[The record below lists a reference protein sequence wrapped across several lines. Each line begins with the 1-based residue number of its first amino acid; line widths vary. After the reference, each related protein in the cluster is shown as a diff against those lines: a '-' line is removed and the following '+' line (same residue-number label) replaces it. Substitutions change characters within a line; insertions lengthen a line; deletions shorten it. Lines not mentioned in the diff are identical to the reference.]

1 MYHLVDWIYI
11 LLDGLVCSIGGYF
24 YESRCTSVADWSEVK
39 TCQTSLLG
47 KSICSSF
54 CRRFQTFVRKTEM
67 EWQITEA
74 LIMVIGYVKRTARR
88 KTEQSKLRWKDE
100 NSSLNSRSFKEL
112 LVNIRLETSS
122 SPGYTNKRRT
132 SYVYHVQFPHIFQ
145 FLGGDCVFFSFT
157 DFHHHHLYHR
167 NFRSVFIFSVVSLA

>member
-67 EWQITEA
+67 EWQITET
-74 LIMVIGYVKRTARR
+74 LMIVIGYVKQPASR

-100 NSSLNSRSFKEL
+100 NQSSLNSRSFKEL
-112 LVNIRLETSS
+112 LVNKRLHLRRVILTKRERRMSTMSSFLTFFSSSAGIVFFLLSRIFTITISITETSGLFS
-122 SPGYTNKRRT
+122 S
-132 SYVYHVQFPHIFQ
+132 S
-145 FLGGDCVFFSFT
+145 L
-157 DFHHHHLYHR
+157 LY
-167 NFRSVFIFSVVSLA
+167 L

>member
-24 YESRCTSVADWSEVK
+24 YESRCTSVADWSEMK

-67 EWQITEA
+67 EWQITET
-74 LIMVIGYVKRTARR
+74 LMIVTGYVKQTASR

-100 NSSLNSRSFKEL
+100 NQSSLNSRSFKEL
-112 LVNIRLETSS
+112 LVNKRLHLRRVILTKRERRMSTMSSFLTFFSSSAGIVFFLLSRIFTITISITETSGLFS
-122 SPGYTNKRRT
+122 S
-132 SYVYHVQFPHIFQ
+132 S
-145 FLGGDCVFFSFT
+145 L
-157 DFHHHHLYHR
+157 LY
-167 NFRSVFIFSVVSLA
+167 L

>member
-24 YESRCTSVADWSEVK
+24 YESRCTSVADWSEMK

-67 EWQITEA
+67 EWQITET
-74 LIMVIGYVKRTARR
+74 LMIVIGYVKQTASR

-100 NSSLNSRSFKEL
+100 NQSSLNSRSFKEL
-112 LVNIRLETSS
+112 LVNKRLHLRRVILTKRERRMSTMSSFLTFFSSSAGIVFFLLSRIFTITISITETSGLFS
-122 SPGYTNKRRT
+122 S
-132 SYVYHVQFPHIFQ
+132 S
-145 FLGGDCVFFSFT
+145 L
-157 DFHHHHLYHR
+157 LY
-167 NFRSVFIFSVVSLA
+167 L

>member
-24 YESRCTSVADWSEVK
+24 YESRCTSVADWSEMK

-67 EWQITEA
+67 EWQITET
-74 LIMVIGYVKRTARR
+74 LMIVIGYVKQTASR

-100 NSSLNSRSFKEL
+100 NQSSLNSRSFKEL
-112 LVNIRLETSS
+112 LVNKRLHLRRVILTKRERRMSTMSSFLTFFISSAGIVFFLLSRIFTITISITETSGLFS
-122 SPGYTNKRRT
+122 S
-132 SYVYHVQFPHIFQ
+132 S
-145 FLGGDCVFFSFT
+145 L
-157 DFHHHHLYHR
+157 LY
-167 NFRSVFIFSVVSLA
+167 L

>member
-24 YESRCTSVADWSEVK
+24 NESRCISVADWSEMK

-67 EWQITEA
+67 EWQITET
-74 LIMVIGYVKRTARR
+74 LMIVIGYVKQTASR

-100 NSSLNSRSFKEL
+100 NQSSLNSRSFKEL
-112 LVNIRLETSS
+112 LVNKRLHLRRVILTKRERRMSTMSSFLTFFSSSAGIVFFLLSRIFTITISITETSGLFS
-122 SPGYTNKRRT
+122 S
-132 SYVYHVQFPHIFQ
+132 S
-145 FLGGDCVFFSFT
+145 L
-157 DFHHHHLYHR
+157 LY
-167 NFRSVFIFSVVSLA
+167 L

>member
-24 YESRCTSVADWSEVK
+24 YESRCTSVADWSEMK

-67 EWQITEA
+67 EWQITET
-74 LIMVIGYVKRTARR
+74 LMMVIGYVKQTASR
-88 KTEQSKLRWKDE
+88 KTDQSKLRWKDE
-100 NSSLNSRSFKEL
+100 NQSSLNSRSFKEL
-112 LVNIRLETSS
+112 LVNKRLHLRRVILTKRERRMSTMSSFLTFFSSSAGIVFFLLSRIFTITISITETSGLFS
-122 SPGYTNKRRT
+122 S
-132 SYVYHVQFPHIFQ
+132 S
-145 FLGGDCVFFSFT
+145 L
-157 DFHHHHLYHR
+157 LY
-167 NFRSVFIFSVVSLA
+167 L

>member
-1 MYHLVDWIYI
+1 
-11 LLDGLVCSIGGYF
+11 
-24 YESRCTSVADWSEVK
+24 
-39 TCQTSLLG
+39 
-47 KSICSSF
+47 
-54 CRRFQTFVRKTEM
+54 
-67 EWQITEA
+67 
-74 LIMVIGYVKRTARR
+74 MVIGYVKRTASR

-145 FLGGDCVFFSFT
+145 FLGGDCIFFF
-157 DFHHHHLYHR
+157 FHGFSPSPSLSQKLQVCFHLLCC
-167 NFRSVFIFSVVSLA
+167 IFSITFVRSFVNFNKCRHFFVVQTTLLQKLDLFKLTIWPLFRHFLQKTMHFLLFATFVRY

>member
-24 YESRCTSVADWSEVK
+24 YESRCTSVADWSEMK

-67 EWQITEA
+67 EWQITET
-74 LIMVIGYVKRTARR
+74 LMMVIGYEKQTASR
-88 KTEQSKLRWKDE
+88 KTDQSKLRWKDE
-100 NSSLNSRSFKEL
+100 NQSSLNSRSFKEL
-112 LVNIRLETSS
+112 LVNKRLHLRRVILTKRERRMSTMSSFLTFFSSSAGIVFFLLSRIFTITISITETSGLFS
-122 SPGYTNKRRT
+122 S
-132 SYVYHVQFPHIFQ
+132 S
-145 FLGGDCVFFSFT
+145 L
-157 DFHHHHLYHR
+157 LY
-167 NFRSVFIFSVVSLA
+167 L

>member
-24 YESRCTSVADWSEVK
+24 YESRCPSVADWSEMK

-67 EWQITEA
+67 EWQITET
-74 LIMVIGYVKRTARR
+74 LMIVIGYVKQTASR

-100 NSSLNSRSFKEL
+100 NQSSLNSRSFKEL
-112 LVNIRLETSS
+112 LVNKRLHLRRVILTKRERRMSTMSSFLTFFSSSAGIVFFLLSRIFTITISITETSGLFS
-122 SPGYTNKRRT
+122 S
-132 SYVYHVQFPHIFQ
+132 S
-145 FLGGDCVFFSFT
+145 L
-157 DFHHHHLYHR
+157 LY
-167 NFRSVFIFSVVSLA
+167 L

>member
-24 YESRCTSVADWSEVK
+24 NESRCISVADWSEMK

-67 EWQITEA
+67 EWQITET
-74 LIMVIGYVKRTARR
+74 LMIVIGYVKQTASR

-100 NSSLNSRSFKEL
+100 NQSSLNSRSFKEL
-112 LVNIRLETSS
+112 LVNKRLHLRRVILTKRERRMSTMSSFLTFFSSSAGIVFFLLSRILTITISITETSGLFS
-122 SPGYTNKRRT
+122 S
-132 SYVYHVQFPHIFQ
+132 S
-145 FLGGDCVFFSFT
+145 L
-157 DFHHHHLYHR
+157 LY
-167 NFRSVFIFSVVSLA
+167 L

>member
-24 YESRCTSVADWSEVK
+24 YESRCTSVADWSEMK

-67 EWQITEA
+67 EWQITET
-74 LIMVIGYVKRTARR
+74 LMMVIGYVKQTASR
-88 KTEQSKLRWKDE
+88 KTDQSKLRWKDE
-100 NSSLNSRSFKEL
+100 NQSSLNSRSFKEL
-112 LVNIRLETSS
+112 LVNKRRHLRRVILTKRERRMSTMSSFLTFFSSSAGIVFFLLSRIFTITISITETSGLFS
-122 SPGYTNKRRT
+122 S
-132 SYVYHVQFPHIFQ
+132 S
-145 FLGGDCVFFSFT
+145 L
-157 DFHHHHLYHR
+157 LY
-167 NFRSVFIFSVVSLA
+167 L